1 MESPDEIYG
10 IGRIWNMNITGFD
23 PPDDVHLFRRGEV
36 CEEELVAASAPKQRN
51 WGWMNQI
58 THEIPDVV
66 GVPKPR

>member
-1 MESPDEIYG
+1 
-10 IGRIWNMNITGFD
+10 MNITGFD

-36 CEEELVAASAPKQRN
+36 CEEELVAASAPKQGN